1 MEMSKFY
8 PLTVSSV
15 RHETR
20 DSVVLTLDVPTEH
33 EEAFRF
39 QQGQYLTF
47 RTKIDGEEVRR
58 SYSIC
63 AAVQDTHLRVGIKKV
78 ADGRFSTWANEQIAV
93 GDVLEVM
100 PPMGS
105 FFVPLDPANEK
116 HYVAFAGGSGITPVL
131 GIVKTTLLSEPR
143 SSFTLFYGNRASS
156 TIMFRE
162 ELEDI
167 KNNNLGRFQLVHIL
181 EREKQDVDLFN
192 GILNRE
198 KCELLLKYWV
208 NVSDIDTAFIC
219 GPEAMMLQVSEA
231 LQAAGLDKRQI
242 KFELFASPSQSPKG
256 IRKVQTA
263 AVSNMENA
271 CQATIV
277 IDGRARTIDMQKGTK
292 TILDAALGEGLELPY
307 ACKGGVCSTCRALL
321 SEGEVDMDANFA
333 LEDYEI
339 QRGYILTCQSYPVT
353 DKILVDFDQ

>member
-1 MEMSKFY
+1 MSKFY

-20 DSVVLTLDVPTEH
+20 DSVVLTLDVPPGH

-78 ADGRFSTWANEQIAV
+78 VDGRFSTWANEQIAV

-131 GIVKTTLLSEPR
+131 GIVKTTLLTEPR

-256 IRKVQTA
+256 ARKAQTA

>member
-1 MEMSKFY
+1 MSKFH

-20 DSVVLTLDVPTEH
+20 DSVVLTLDVPPEH
-33 EEAFRF
+33 KEAFRF

-63 AAVQDTHLRVGIKKV
+63 AAVQDPHLRVGIKKV

-93 GDVLEVM
+93 GDILEVM

-116 HYVAFAGGSGITPVL
+116 HYVGFAGGSGITPVL
-131 GIVKTTLLSEPR
+131 GIVKTTLLTEPR

-181 EREKQDVDLFN
+181 EREKQDVELFN

-208 NVSDIDTAFIC
+208 NAADIDTAFIC

-263 AVSNMENA
+263 AVSKMENA

-292 TILDAALGEGLELPY
+292 TILEAALGEGLELPY

>member
-1 MEMSKFY
+1 MASFY
-8 PLTVSSV
+8 PLTVADV
-15 RHETR
+15 HKETR
-20 DSVVLTLDVPTEH
+20 DSVVLTLKVPPEH
-33 EEAFRF
+33 KEEFRF
-39 QQGQYLTF
+39 HQGQYLTF
-47 RTKIDGEEVRR
+47 RTKIDGEEIRR

-63 AAVQDTHLRVGIKKV
+63 AAVQDDNLRVGIKKV
-78 ADGRFSTWANEQIAV
+78 PGGRFSTWVNEHVAA
-93 GDVLEVM
+93 GDVVEAM

-105 FFVPLDPANEK
+105 FFVPLDPANRK

-131 GIVKTTLLSEPR
+131 GIIKTTLLTEPD
-143 SSFTLFYGNRASS
+143 SAFTLFYGNRASS

-181 EREKQDVDLFN
+181 DREKQDVELFN

-198 KCELLLKYWV
+198 KCDQLLKHWV
-208 NVSDIDTAFIC
+208 NAADIDTAFIC

-242 KFELFASPSQSPKG
+242 KFELFSTQGQKGPRAAQPQAASK
-256 IRKVQTA
+256 
-263 AVSNMENA
+263 MENA
-271 CQATIV
+271 CHATIV
-277 IDGRARTIDMQKGTK
+277 IDGRARTFDMQKGHK
-292 TILDAALGEGLELPY
+292 TVLDAALDEGLEVPY

-321 SEGEVDMDANFA
+321 SEGEVDMDTNFA
-333 LEDYEI
+333 LEDYEV

>member
-1 MEMSKFY
+1 MSKFY

-33 EEAFRF
+33 KEAFRF

-47 RTKIDGEEVRR
+47 RSKIDGEEVRR

-63 AAVQDTHLRVGIKKV
+63 AAVQDPHLRVGIKKV

-93 GDVLEVM
+93 GDLLEVM

-105 FFVPLDPANEK
+105 FFVPLDAANEK

-131 GIVKTTLLSEPR
+131 GIVKTTLLTEPK

-167 KNNNLGRFQLVHIL
+167 KNDNLGRFQLVHIL

-198 KCELLLKYWV
+198 KCELLLRYWV
-208 NVSDIDTAFIC
+208 YVSDIDTTFIC

>member
-1 MEMSKFY
+1 MSKFY

-20 DSVVLTLDVPTEH
+20 DAVVLTLDVPEEH
-33 EEAFRF
+33 REAFRF

-47 RTKIDGEEVRR
+47 RTEIDGEEVRR
-58 SYSIC
+58 CYSIC
-63 AAVQDTHLRVGIKKV
+63 AAVQDSHLRVGIKKI
-78 ADGRFSTWANEQIAV
+78 ADGRFSSWANENIAA
-93 GDVLEVM
+93 GDVLDVM

-131 GIVKTTLLSEPR
+131 GIIKTTLLTEPN

-167 KNNNLGRFQLVHIL
+167 KNDNLGRFQLVHIL
-181 EREKQDVDLFN
+181 EREKQDVELFN

-208 NVSDIDTAFIC
+208 NASDIDTAFIC
-219 GPEAMMLQVSEA
+219 GPEAMMLQVAEA

-242 KFELFASPSQSPKG
+242 KFELFASQGPKG
-256 IRKVQTA
+256 ARKVQAVA
-263 AVSNMENA
+263 ASKMDNA

-277 IDGRARTIDMQKGTK
+277 IDGRARTIDIPKGRKPFWTLLWK
-292 TILDAALGEGLELPY
+292 RDWNCLTRAKEESR
-307 ACKGGVCSTCRALL
+307 STCRALL

-339 QRGYILTCQSYPVT
+339 KRGYILTCQSYPVT

>member
-20 DSVVLTLDVPTEH
+20 DSVVLTLDVPMEH
-33 EEAFRF
+33 KEAFRF

-63 AAVQDTHLRVGIKKV
+63 AAVQDPHLRVGIKKV

-93 GDVLEVM
+93 GDLLDVM

-131 GIVKTTLLSEPR
+131 GIVKTTLLTEPK

-167 KNNNLGRFQLVHIL
+167 KNNNLGRFQLVHVL

-198 KCELLLKYWV
+198 KCDLLLKYWV

-256 IRKVQTA
+256 IRKAQTA

-277 IDGRARTIDMQKGTK
+277 IDGRARTIDMQKGAK